1 MPLTRVSRTVA
12 APSQAVWEIVA
23 DPYHQA
29 RWWPR
34 VRRIE
39 AVDGVGWT
47 QVLGT
52 AKGRGVRADFRLLAI
67 EPPQLL
73 RFSQEVAG
81 TPFERILAAAET
93 TVLVAPAPADAEE
106 TVVTLELRQKLRGW
120 ARFGPFLFRRAARR
134 QLGEALDGLARLVG

>member
-1 MPLTRVSRTVA
+1 MPLTRVTRTLA
-12 APSQAVWEIVA
+12 APPAAVWEVVA

-52 AKGRGVRADFRLLAI
+52 AKGRTVRADFRLLAS
-67 EPPQLL
+67 EPPRLL
-73 RFSQEVAG
+73 RWSQELAG

-93 TVLVAPAPADAEE
+93 TVLIDAASGEE
-106 TVVTLELRQKLRGW
+106 EATVVTLELRQRLRGW
-120 ARFGPFLFRRAARR
+120 ARFGPFLFRGAARR
-134 QLGEALDGLARLVG
+134 QLGEALDGLARLLA